1 MFLGGYLGM
10 SAGTQ
15 RNSAFVDLIVADKN
29 MEDMDSHTS
38 GSGLL
43 HYFGK
48 QFLAFFLK
56 ATTSQLC
63 GPTTWPPWSLATQK
77 KLEPNPI
84 NAWKVHKYSIYNSP
98 T

>member
-1 MFLGGYLGM
+1 MFLDGYLGA

-15 RNSAFVDLIVADKN
+15 RNSAFMDLIVADKN

-48 QFLAFFLK
+48 QFLAFFLRQPH
-56 ATTSQLC
+56 ANCVDQPL
-63 GPTTWPPWSLATQK
+63 GPLG
-77 KLEPNPI
+77 
-84 NAWKVHKYSIYNSP
+84 H
-98 T
+98 